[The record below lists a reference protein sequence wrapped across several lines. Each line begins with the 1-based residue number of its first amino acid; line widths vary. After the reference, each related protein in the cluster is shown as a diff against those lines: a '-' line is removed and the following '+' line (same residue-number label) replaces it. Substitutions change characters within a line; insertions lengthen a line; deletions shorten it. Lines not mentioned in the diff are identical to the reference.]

1 MSFNVIKIVT
11 ILLIILLIFHFRKY
25 RQHSESYEI
34 EQQELEYIHGDELYN
49 QLNPIIITFIEDD
62 TFKYNIDTYKLF
74 SQLSVNRDYMNIIP
88 SDKYYRHSSEL
99 LLIRPNK
106 DIKIELTNPKYLE
119 FFKYS
124 SNNSNVHE
132 YTLDKKNYSNVANI
146 EIILHAYNIL
156 YIPRFWLFT
165 IFNNN
170 VNTKVEIFSCH
181 NIFTYLFNIFN

>member
-1 MSFNVIKIVT
+1 MSFNMIKIVT

-25 RQHSESYEI
+25 KQHSESYEI

-62 TFKYNIDTYKLF
+62 TFKFNIDTYKLF

-99 LLIRPNK
+99 VLIRPSK
-106 DIKIELTNPKYLE
+106 DIKIELTNPKYFE

-124 SNNSNVHE
+124 SKNININE
-132 YTLDKKNYSNVANI
+132 YTLDKKNYSDVANI

-165 IFNNN
+165 IFNNDI
-170 VNTKVEIFSCH
+170 NTKVEIFSCH

>member
-1 MSFNVIKIVT
+1 MNFTVIKIVSV
-11 ILLIILLIFHFRKY
+11 LLIILLIFHLKKY
-25 RQHSESYEI
+25 KQYSESYEI

-62 TFKYNIDTYKLF
+62 TFKSNIDNYKLF
-74 SQLSVNRDYMNIIP
+74 SQLSVHRDYMNIIP

-99 LLIRPNK
+99 VLIRPNK
-106 DIKIELTNPKYLE
+106 DIKIELTNPKYFK
-119 FFKYS
+119 FFKFV
-124 SNNSNVHE
+124 SNNRNIKE

-165 IFNNN
+165 IFNNDI
-170 VNTKVEIFSCH
+170 NTKVEIFSCH
-181 NIFTYLFNIFN
+181 NIFTSLFNIFN

>member
-1 MSFNVIKIVT
+1 MIKIVT

-25 RQHSESYEI
+25 KQHSESYEI

-62 TFKYNIDTYKLF
+62 TFKFNIDTYKLF

-99 LLIRPNK
+99 VLIRPSK
-106 DIKIELTNPKYLE
+106 DIKIELTNPKYFE

-124 SNNSNVHE
+124 SKNININE
-132 YTLDKKNYSNVANI
+132 YTLDKKNYSDVANI

-165 IFNNN
+165 IFNNDI
-170 VNTKVEIFSCH
+170 NTKVEIFSCH

>member
-1 MSFNVIKIVT
+1 MNFNVIRIVT

-62 TFKYNIDTYKLF
+62 TFKFNIDTYKLF

-88 SDKYYRHSSEL
+88 SEKYYKHSAEL
-99 LLIRPNK
+99 VLIRPNK
-106 DIKIELTNPKYLE
+106 DIKIELTNPKYFE
-119 FFKYS
+119 FFKFAS
-124 SNNSNVHE
+124 KNSNIKE
-132 YTLDKKNYSNVANI
+132 YTLDKKDYSNVANI

-165 IFNNN
+165 IFNNDI
-170 VNTKVEIFSCH
+170 NTKVEIFSCH